1 MLCAV
6 CGLEFPLPT
15 KTIRYYEQKRKAR
28 TIRYPVLNPIYN
40 GVFPMPN
47 FNDFNA
53 PAPSLEDPPIHITHE
68 ILKISG
74 YWVHDTCLRN
84 ALNDL
89 FFYAYLVEV

>member
-6 CGLEFPLPT
+6 CGLEFPIPT

-53 PAPSLEDPPIHITHE
+53 PPSVEDPPIHITQE
-68 ILKISG
+68 ILKIAG
-74 YWVHDTCLRN
+74 YWVHDDCVVH
-84 ALNDL
+84 ALNGL
-89 FFYAYLVEV
+89 LEYAYVVEG